1 MERPVLQPC
10 LCPKVPTTLTVLSVL
25 VVCAGVAVATVTD
38 TQMAQNMGGLA
49 VGLGATLVTAMYQI
63 WAGTK
68 QRELRASSTQ
78 LLHQYTPQA
87 TLLLGLLVPLME
99 PTGLFGRRPDAPS
112 GPYGDGTLLGYV
124 WTPAAAAAVLLSA
137 VLGLAVSL
145 STFLVIGATSSLTY
159 NVVVRN

>member
-1 MERPVLQPC
+1 MANAATKTRMLENTGISPSRLKMALTHSINRKRPVFVWGP
-10 LCPKVPTTLTVLSVL
+10 PGIGKSDI
-25 VVCAGVAVATVTD
+25 VAEVARE
-38 TQMAQNMGGLA
+38 QNRPLIDIR
-49 VGLGATLVTAMYQI
+49 L
-63 WAGTK
+63 
-68 QRELRASSTQ
+68 
-78 LLHQYTPQA
+78 
-87 TLLLGLLVPLME
+87 PLME